1 MSDEGVTGKARG
13 GFARAETLSP
23 EKRQEIARRAAL
35 SRWGAH
41 LPAADFEGEFPLGET
56 PVSCAVLADGTR
68 IITQATFLRALGR
81 SRSPK
86 AGTGVLSTVDELPF
100 FLRSDV
106 LKPFIS
112 HELVRST
119 KPLFYRT
126 KTGGKGVGY
135 DARLLPQVAEV
146 YLKYRDAVLAG
157 RGDVPGRYQGMVVAA
172 DLLMRA
178 LANVG
183 IIALVD
189 EATGYQEVRS
199 KQALQAILD
208 AYLRKELAAWA
219 KRFPDE
225 FYQQIFRLRGW
236 SWKGRGTNP
245 PQVVAGYTKDI
256 VYSRLAPGIIE
267 ELEKKN
273 PSESGKRRA
282 KHHQWLTEDVGHPA
296 LAQHLHAVI
305 TLMRISTSW
314 DQFKLFLDQ
323 AHPKRGDTMLL
334 PLMIDVSRKN
344 PAEKLPLFEHSP
356 DAGQP

>member
-1 MSDEGVTGKARG
+1 MGTDEEATGKAKG
-13 GFARAETLSP
+13 GFARAEALSP
-23 EKRQEIARRAAL
+23 EKRQEIARKAAI
-35 SRWGAH
+35 SRWGTQM
-41 LPAADFEGEFPLGET
+41 PAADFEGEFPLGDT

-100 FLRSDV
+100 FLQSDA
-106 LKPFIS
+106 LRPFIS
-112 HELVRST
+112 NELAEST

-146 YLKYRDAVLAG
+146 YLRYRDAILAEKG
-157 RGDVPGRYQGMVVAA
+157 EVPGRYQRMVVAA
-172 DLLMRA
+172 DQLMRA

-183 IIALVD
+183 IIALID
-189 EATGYQEVRS
+189 EATGYQEVRG

-208 AYLRKELAAWA
+208 AFLRKELAAWA

-236 SWKGRGTNP
+236 QWKGRGTNP
-245 PQVVAGYTKDI
+245 PRAVAGYTKDI
-256 VYSRLAPGIIE
+256 VYARLAPGIID
-267 ELEKKN
+267 ELERKN

-296 LAQHLHAVI
+296 LAQHLHAAI
-305 TLMRISTSW
+305 TLMRISTNW
-314 DQFKLFLDQ
+314 AQFKLFLDQ
-323 AHPKRGDTMLL
+323 SHPKRGDTMQL
-334 PLMIDVSRKN
+334 PLMIDISHPTKPN
-344 PAEKLPLFEHSP
+344 EKLPLFE
-356 DAGQP
+356 QPRA